1 MNERAMT
8 EAYGEVLV
16 ELAKENRDI
25 VVLDADLG
33 IHVGIQPFAEAFPER
48 YFTVGI
54 AEQNIVGIAAGLA
67 AYGKIPFANTF
78 ACFFEKAYEQIRI
91 AVAYTKLNVKI
102 VGTHSGIATGP
113 DGATHE
119 ALEDIAIF
127 RALPNMTLI
136 SPGDYIEA
144 AKAVRAIVEHKGPVY
159 LRFTRPALPAIFDK
173 SYGFQIGRA
182 VTLRDGSDA
191 TIMATGI
198 MVSEALETAKSLAKE
213 GLDVRVVDVST
224 IKPIDEGAIV
234 KAASETGA
242 IVTAEDHSIIGGL
255 GSAVSE
261 VLGEHKPAYI
271 ERVGVKDAFGKSGR
285 TEELFEIYG
294 LTALDIAKAVNR
306 VLERKRHNGEV
317 ASNKLHQ

>member
-1 MNERAMT
+1 MT
-8 EAYGEVLV
+8 EAYGEALA

-33 IHVGIQPFAEAFPER
+33 PHVGIRSFAEAFPER

-54 AEQNIVGIAAGLA
+54 AEQNMVSIAAGLA

-78 ACFFEKAYEQIRI
+78 ASFFEKAYEQIRI
-91 AVAYTKLNVKI
+91 AVAYTKLNVKMI
-102 VGTHSGIATGP
+102 AGSGGIATGP

-119 ALEDIAIF
+119 ALEDIAII

-136 SPGDYIEA
+136 SPADHIEA
-144 AKAVRAIVEHKGPVY
+144 ASAVRAVVAQRGPVY
-159 LRFTRPALPAIFDK
+159 MRFTRPAVQVFDE
-173 SYGFQIGRA
+173 SHSFQIGKA
-182 VTLRDGSDA
+182 VTIRKGSDA

-198 MVSEALETAKSLAKE
+198 MVSEALEATNLLAKE
-213 GLDVRVVDVST
+213 GLDVRVVNFST
-224 IKPIDEGAIV
+224 IKPIDEEAIV

-242 IVTAEDHSIIGGL
+242 IVTAEDHNIIGGL
-255 GSAVSE
+255 AGAVSE
-261 VLGEHKPAYI
+261 VLGEHKPADM
-271 ERVGVKDAFGKSGR
+271 ERVGVKDAFGKSGH

-306 VLERKRHNGEV
+306 VLGRKRETA
-317 ASNKLHQ
+317 ASIS

>member
-1 MNERAMT
+1 MSKRKMT
-8 EAYGEVLV
+8 EAYDEVLP

-25 VVLDADLG
+25 VVLDADLRP
-33 IHVGIQPFAEAFPER
+33 HVGLGRFAQAFPER

-54 AEQNIVGIAAGLA
+54 AEQNMVGIAAGLA
-67 AYGKIPFANTF
+67 TCGKIPFVNTF
-78 ACFFEKAYEQIRI
+78 ACFFEKAYEPIRI

-102 VGTHSGIATGP
+102 VGSHSGISTGP

-119 ALEDIAIF
+119 AIEDIAIF

-136 SPGDYIEA
+136 SPADYVEA
-144 AKAVRAIVEHKGPVY
+144 AKAVRAVVEHKGPVY
-159 LRFTRPALPAIFDK
+159 VRFTVPAVETIFDN
-173 SYGFQIGRA
+173 SYDFQIGKA
-182 VTLRDGSDA
+182 VTVRDGSDA
-191 TIMATGI
+191 TVMATGI
-198 MVSEALETAKSLAKE
+198 MVSEALEAANSLAKD
-213 GLDVRVVDVST
+213 GLDVRVVNVST
-224 IKPIDEGAIV
+224 IKPIDEEAIV
-234 KAASETGA
+234 KAARETGA

-271 ERVGVKDAFGKSGR
+271 ERVGVKDAFGKSGH

-306 VLERKRHNGEV
+306 VVDRKRHDGEV